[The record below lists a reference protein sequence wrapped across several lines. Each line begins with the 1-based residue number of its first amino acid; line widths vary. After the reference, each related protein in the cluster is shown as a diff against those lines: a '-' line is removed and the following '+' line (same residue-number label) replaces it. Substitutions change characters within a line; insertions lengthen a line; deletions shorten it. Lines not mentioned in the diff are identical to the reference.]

1 MEVIVCVVDG
11 SVVSLTVDSVIGLY
25 SVWVGVFIVVRW
37 RLRVKYLV
45 VVSGFVVE
53 YSVVESGFVVKY
65 LVVVSGFVML
75 LRPVV
80 VPVGV
85 DEKVDSV
92 AVDVEIF
99 NVELFVVVSSVVVV
113 SVGVT
118 VLGEEASVGFLLVSV
133 DGSVVVVSSVDCDIV

>member
-11 SVVSLTVDSVIGLY
+11 FIVCVTVDSIIGLY

-37 RLRVKYLV
+37 GLVVKYLEIV
-45 VVSGFVVE
+45 
-53 YSVVESGFVVKY
+53 SGFVVKY
-65 LVVVSGFVML
+65 LVVMSGFVEL
-75 LRPVV
+75 LWLVV

-99 NVELFVVVSSVVVV
+99 DVELFVVVSLVVV

-118 VLGEEASVGFLLVSV
+118 VLGEVASVGFLLVSV
-133 DGSVVVVSSVDCDIV
+133 DVSVVVVSSVDCDIV

>member
-11 SVVSLTVDSVIGLY
+11 SVVCLTVDSVLGLY

-65 LVVVSGFVML
+65 LVVMSGFVEL
-75 LRPVV
+75 WLVV

-99 NVELFVVVSSVVVV
+99 DVELFVVVSSVVVV

-118 VLGEEASVGFLLVSV
+118 VLGEVASVGFLLVSV
-133 DGSVVVVSSVDCDIV
+133 DVSVVVVSSVDCDIV

>member
-11 SVVSLTVDSVIGLY
+11 SVVCLTVDSVLGLY

-37 RLRVKYLV
+37 GLVVKYLEIV
-45 VVSGFVVE
+45 
-53 YSVVESGFVVKY
+53 SGFVVKY
-65 LVVVSGFVML
+65 LVVMSGFVEL
-75 LRPVV
+75 LWLVV

-99 NVELFVVVSSVVVV
+99 DVELFVVVSLVVVS

-118 VLGEEASVGFLLVSV
+118 VLGEVASVGFLLVSV
-133 DGSVVVVSSVDCDIV
+133 DVSVVVVSSVDCDIV

>member
-11 SVVSLTVDSVIGLY
+11 FMVCVTVDSIIGLY

-65 LVVVSGFVML
+65 LVVMSGFVEL
-75 LRPVV
+75 WLVV

-99 NVELFVVVSSVVVV
+99 DVELFVVVSSVVV

-118 VLGEEASVGFLLVSV
+118 VLGEVASVGFLLVSV
-133 DGSVVVVSSVDCDIV
+133 DVSVVVVSSVDCDIV

>member
-1 MEVIVCVVDG
+1 MEVIVGVVDG
-11 SVVSLTVDSVIGLY
+11 VMVCVTVDSIIGLY

-37 RLRVKYLV
+37 GLVVKYLEIV
-45 VVSGFVVE
+45 
-53 YSVVESGFVVKY
+53 SGFVVKY
-65 LVVVSGFVML
+65 LVVMSGFVEL
-75 LRPVV
+75 LWLVV

-99 NVELFVVVSSVVVV
+99 DVELFVVVSLVVV

-118 VLGEEASVGFLLVSV
+118 VLGEVASVGFLLVSV
-133 DGSVVVVSSVDCDIV
+133 DVSVVVVSSVDCDIV